1 MKNNIK
7 GKKLIYLFITIIIS
21 ISLMVFIEINSPRTD
36 NVYRLA
42 PKYLTEL
49 LLNIIILY
57 FFKIIVFDNLENYK
71 NYKRNTKIFL
81 YFIGSWIMGMLFC
94 FFWYKFQSLD
104 EFDRNVRFY
113 DGYREYLLM
122 RDSYEI
128 FETYAVFS
136 IMIIP
141 LVISILIS
149 LKNRKKIWYKAM
161 NIVSSFYFIFQIL
174 VVVGCYIYYGEG
186 YVTMANNSAQDFIN
200 VFIYGHLYVI
210 FAITFIMFFRLLSL
224 NIYKY
229 FKLKRSVKD

>member
-7 GKKLIYLFITIIIS
+7 WKKLIYLFITIIVS

-42 PKYLTEL
+42 PKYLSEL

-81 YFIGSWIMGMLFC
+81 YFISSWIMGMLFC

-104 EFDRNVRFY
+104 GYDPNVTYY
-113 DGYREYLLM
+113 DGYSEYILM

-128 FETYAVFS
+128 FEFYAVFS
-136 IMIIP
+136 LIIIP

-149 LKNRKKIWYKAM
+149 LKNRKKIWYRAM
-161 NIVSSFYFIFQIL
+161 NIVGSFYFIFQIL
-174 VVVGCYIYYGEG
+174 AVAGCYIYYGLE
-186 YVTMANNSAQDFIN
+186 YVSMATISDFIN
-200 VFIYGHLYVI
+200 VLIYGHLYMI
-210 FAITFIMFFRLLSL
+210 FAITFIMFFRLLSI

-229 FKLKRSVKD
+229 FKLKRSVKE